1 MSTTS
6 PRAVRRPSHREHDRA
21 RPQRRSGRTVSRFP
35 RADLDDLQA
44 RLDRT
49 LWPDELPGTDGS
61 YGMTNARV
69 RALADYWR
77 TEFDWRAFEARLNA
91 YPQFLTEIDGQ
102 DIHFLHVRSSRP
114 DATPLIVMHGW
125 PGSIVEF
132 LDLIAPLTEPA
143 SADDPAFHLVIPSL
157 PGFGFGGP
165 TREAGWNHHRTARA
179 FVELMHRLGY
189 DRYAAAGNDGGS
201 IIAPEMSRIDAEHVI
216 GVHVTQLFS
225 FPSGDP
231 AEFASF
237 TPADY
242 AALQKLQ
249 WFYENM
255 FSFNTLHSQQ
265 PQTLAFAISDSP
277 VGLLAWNAQ
286 LMGESLDAEFVVS
299 NVAIYWLTRTAAS
312 AIRFYYEDAHAS
324 EKSGRANDGADRTGH
339 VRRRLRVDPAAGR
352 ARPRQHRELARVR
365 RESSGG
371 WPAQRRRPLRRAR
384 SDGSA
389 RPRHA
394 GVLRGAH
401 LSGSRLSPLRRANRH
416 RVRAGGRGDTGVT
429 LRGPGAVGMHPRH
442 ARKVTTCL
450 GRSGAFLDREAE
462 TGSRVARPEKPGHR
476 VDQTSVARPRIVGGR
491 LQLLLVLLGQRRLQK
506 LTAVLPV
513 HFRHDLVHGRAADEQ
528 DQCGVPRRELVSQPL
543 QEVVVD
549 AGVDRRARRPLRSR
563 HRSPCPATARRTADR
578 SGHPIAHRQ
587 RRRGRPYSRWS
598 DEV

>member
-6 PRAVRRPSHREHDRA
+6 HGQSATRRISSTTSEAPAEI
-21 RPQRRSGRTVSRFP
+21 RPYRVEIPQT
-35 RADLDDLQA
+35 DLDDLQA

-49 LWPDELPGTDGS
+49 LWPDELAGTDGS

-143 SADDPAFHLVIPSL
+143 SADEPAFHLVIPSL

-165 TREAGWNHHRTARA
+165 THEAGWNHRRTARA
-179 FVELMHRLGY
+179 FVALMHRLGY

-201 IIAPEMSRIDAEHVI
+201 MIAPEMSRIDAEHVI

-255 FSFNTLHSQQ
+255 FSFNTVHSQQ
-265 PQTLAFAISDSP
+265 PQTLAFAIGDSP

-286 LMGESLDAEFVVS
+286 LMGETLDAEFVVS

-324 EKSGRANDGADRTGH
+324 EK
-339 VRRRLRVDPAAGR
+339 PAEPTTAPIGLAMFAGDF
-352 ARPRQHRELARVR
+352 
-365 RESSGG
+365 ESI
-371 WPAQRRRPLRRAR
+371 RPLAERDHANIV
-384 SDGSA
+384 SWHAHDASQPGGG
-389 RPRHA
+389 PR
-394 GVLRGAH
+394 
-401 LSGSRLSPLRRANRH
+401 N
-416 RVRAGGRGDTGVT
+416 AGGHY
-429 LRGPGAVGMHPRH
+429 AAH
-442 ARKVTTCL
+442 
-450 GRSGAFLDREAE
+450 EA
-462 TGSRVARPEKPGHR
+462 T
-476 VDQTSVARPRIVGGR
+476 D
-491 LQLLLVLLGQRRLQK
+491 LLVRDMRGFFAA
-506 LTAVLPV
+506 LT
-513 HFRHDLVHGRAADEQ
+513 
-528 DQCGVPRRELVSQPL
+528 
-543 QEVVVD
+543 
-549 AGVDRRARRPLRSR
+549 
-563 HRSPCPATARRTADR
+563 
-578 SGHPIAHRQ
+578 
-587 RRRGRPYSRWS
+587 
-598 DEV
+598 